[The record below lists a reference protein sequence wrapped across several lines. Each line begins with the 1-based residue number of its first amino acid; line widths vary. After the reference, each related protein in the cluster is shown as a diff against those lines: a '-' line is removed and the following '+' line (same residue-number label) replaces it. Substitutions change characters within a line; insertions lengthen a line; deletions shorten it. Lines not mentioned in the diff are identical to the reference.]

1 MILEVIA
8 LGAIALSGTAKV
20 VDKYSDRLKSRFRQ
34 DLLKAVFENASNSA
48 GFSID
53 ELEEVEAY
61 IESGRGG
68 IFASLWDLGE
78 LLNSGLYINLKEI
91 PVYQETIEICN
102 FLDINPY
109 ELESKGLYLIATKSG
124 YALCEKLKNEGYNAA
139 IIGHTT
145 SNNDRIV
152 KNGEL
157 VRYIEKNRGKEELE
171 RIDEDE

>member
-20 VDKYSDRLKSRFRQ
+20 AKKYSNQLKTRFRQ
-34 DLLKAVFENASNSA
+34 DLLDAVYKNANDSKCPRLE
-48 GFSID
+48 
-53 ELEEVEAY
+53 ELEEAEAY
-61 IESGRGG
+61 IKSGRGG

-78 LLNSGLYINLKEI
+78 LLNSGLYINIKDI
-91 PVYQETIEICN
+91 PVFQETIEICN

-109 ELESKGLYLIATKSG
+109 ELESEGLYLIATKSG
-124 YALCEKLKNEGYNAA
+124 YALCERLKNEGYNAV

-145 SNNDRIV
+145 NNNDRIV

-171 RIDEDE
+171 RIEENE